1 MRTPAFNKAA
11 YKVAMVLISTCFL
24 SQVQSYSS
32 ATVHND
38 SNVSFVS
45 SETSLIAM
53 PKDIKVLLAY
63 SRDTGLLDPEQ
74 QLPDILPLEVIYSNF
89 IITNNTENIVTLDIL
104 IKSVTS
110 GLEVDNSDNPA
121 IFPGESYHVKF
132 NVKPEYPAGEM
143 VYTALIHAD
152 WENGRAEIEKK
163 FKIDVQIPQELV
175 IPNSETVL
183 IPGAAG
189 GGSSGRE
196 GLVFEKPEE
205 VIPQNPEAEESVD
218 SLDGVGTPPGIP
230 EEEKPKDEEAR
241 PVQEP
246 VFDDGTI
253 DEPTDNALSELDMKD
268 EVEVSEKIELQE
280 EVSAEIEGPEQA
292 EYQPEVPNEEARIQ

>member
-11 YKVAMVLISTCFL
+11 YKIAMVLIAAGFL

-53 PKDIKVLLAY
+53 PRDIKVLLAY
-63 SRDTGLLDPEQ
+63 SPDMLDPGQ

-104 IKSVTS
+104 IKSVTN
-110 GLEVDNSDNPA
+110 GIEIDNSDNPA

-132 NVKPEYPAGEM
+132 NVTPEYPAGEM
-143 VYTALIHAD
+143 EYTALIHAV
-152 WENGRAEIEKK
+152 WENGRAEIEKE
-163 FKIDVQIPQELV
+163 FKIDVQIPQDLV
-175 IPNSETVL
+175 IQIPETVL
-183 IPGAAG
+183 IPGAVG
-189 GGSSGRE
+189 GGSSGGG

-205 VIPQNPEAEESVD
+205 VIPQNPETQESAD
-218 SLDGVGTPPGIP
+218 ALDAVGTPAGIP
-230 EEEKPKDEEAR
+230 EEEKPKAEETP

-246 VFDDGTI
+246 VSDDGAI
-253 DEPTDNALSELDMKD
+253 DEPPDNALPEPDMKD
-268 EVEVSEKIELQE
+268 EVEISEKIEPKE
-280 EVSAEIEGPEQA
+280 EVSVEIESPEQV
-292 EYQPEVPNEEARIQ
+292 ESQPEVQNEEAQIQ